1 MKLQMTSLRR
11 SGKFLPI
18 NFVRRRRWFSS
29 LGLVLLF
36 VGAVAL
42 LATVDDYLEAA
53 DFAERQENKVIYLDR
68 QIGKLTRS
76 AQTSVVKM
84 DPAEWRSLQ
93 TLSDELTY
101 PLDQQFLAVERSLS
115 DEVAILSLQPEPKAG
130 RLKILGE
137 AKSLDAAIGFG
148 ERLKGSAGF
157 QSVDVTHHEYRMV
170 GAVRVLGFSILAQ

>member
-1 MKLQMTSLRR
+1 MKLQIASLGR
-11 SGKFLPI
+11 SDHFLPI
-18 NFVRRRRWFSS
+18 NFVRRRRWFSG
-29 LGLVLLF
+29 LGLVLLL
-36 VGAVAL
+36 VGAAAL
-42 LATVDDYLEAA
+42 LAAVADYLEAA
-53 DFAERQENKVIYLDR
+53 DFSERQENKVIYLDR

-137 AKSLDAAIGFG
+137 AKSLDAAIEFAK
-148 ERLKGSAGF
+148 RLQSSAGF

-170 GAVRVLGFSILAQ
+170 GAVRILGFSILAQ